1 MSEIDFS
8 QKTVELLEEILKW
21 VKFLGWKS
29 AKEVLL
35 DTLKDD
41 ISKLVYHYSDG
52 STSRDIAKKLPI
64 SHMTVTVYWKK
75 WAKIGIVEPFKV
87 KGGGKRY
94 KKIFDLEEFGIEIPE
109 IKESTNTSKG
119 MKDEQ

>member
-41 ISKLVYHYSDG
+41 ISKLIYHYSDG
-52 STSRDIAKKLPI
+52 PTSREIAKKLPI

-75 WAKIGIVEPFKV
+75 WAKIGIVEPLKV
-87 KGGGKRY
+87 KGGTRY

-109 IKESTNTSKG
+109 IKESTSTSKEI
-119 MKDEQ
+119 KNER